1 MFKINHIKKFS
12 HILAG
17 IGLALA
23 LTACAPRLET
33 RGNLPDP
40 DRLAEITPGEHTRD
54 EVAEILGSP
63 SSTAVFDQET
73 WYYISEKTETLAFFE
88 PEITERQVVILTFDA
103 EGVVSG
109 IKTLKAEDGRFIE
122 PVDRI
127 TPTAGKEITFLD
139 QLFGNFARFRK
150 DAPK

>member
-1 MFKINHIKKFS
+1 MFNIKKLNGYS
-12 HILAG
+12 HVLVVA
-17 IGLALA
+17 ALA
-23 LTACAPRLET
+23 ITLGACAPRLHI

-40 DRLAEITPGEHTRD
+40 DLLAEITPGEHTRD

-73 WYYISEKTETLAFFE
+73 WYYISEKTETFAFFE
-88 PEITERQVVILTFDA
+88 PDVISRKVVILTFDK
-103 EGVVSG
+103 EGVVTGVKS
-109 IKTLKAEDGRFIE
+109 LKAEDGRFIE

-139 QLFGNFARFRK
+139 QLFGNLGRFRK
-150 DAPK
+150 SSAQ